1 MVPLHTVLGPRGSSI
16 PVRKTTLSL
25 LLREN
30 RLQARNTQKTTAD
43 PPGRPPFCEPWYANK
58 GNKGASLR
66 VSLLGAN
73 RPRSLGLTGQSKLA
87 VAKPLHSTSVREI
100 STKSLQSS
108 KSTYASLHLDA
119 SRSLSR
125 SEGSRAAFL
134 HRQQLQH
141 ARRIVVKLGSAVITR
156 KDGYGLALGRLASI
170 VEQVA
175 ELQNEGRELLM
186 VTSGAV
192 AFGKQ
197 KLAQELLMSLSMRE
211 TLSTKDSIRS
221 EEAKSLIAPR
231 ASAAVGQSGLMSL
244 YEAMFAQ
251 YGVKVAQILITKPD
265 FYNNE
270 TRQNLNST
278 INELIALNILPI
290 INTNDAV
297 TPPPQV
303 DEEISKKLDI
313 RDNDSLAARLA
324 VEIESDLII
333 LMTDVDGIFN
343 KPPTE
348 EGARLIDN
356 FCRETSQKLMFGEKS
371 SVGTGGMESKVKA
384 ASWALD
390 RGTSVVICNG
400 LAQGAI
406 KGIVQGRKIGTFFT
420 NNTDSGLE
428 VEVLTK
434 NARVGS
440 RLLQSLDP
448 SQRAGAI
455 KTLAELLETRQP
467 DILVANQRDMEEA
480 EKNGLSSSLMARLR
494 LTPAKLNNLAEGLR
508 QIAASSLD
516 TLGRTLSKT
525 IIAENIELRQVTVPI
540 GVLLVIF
547 ESRPDCLPQV
557 AALAMATGNG
567 LLLKGGKEAYHSNQV
582 LIDLV
587 KESLS
592 TVGATGAISLVTK
605 RDEISDLLQLDGE
618 IDLVIPRGSSELVR
632 TIQEQSQ
639 AIPVLGH
646 AEGICH
652 VYVDKDADVE
662 KAVKIVR
669 DAKCDYPSACNAME
683 TLLIHEEIFH
693 NSQVFNRVCQTLIRE
708 NVKIQ
713 AGPRLAKMLTFG
725 PPLAETFKVEFSD
738 LECIIEVV
746 STMEEAIDHIHRFG
760 SSHTDVII
768 TEDEETADHFLSTV
782 DSACVFHNVSSRFA
796 DGFRLGLGA
805 EVGISTARIHARGP
819 VGMEGLLTTKW
830 VLKGDCGVAS
840 DFSEG
845 RKHFIH
851 RKVPVDVEYLSDD
864 IYVEHQSSS

>member
-1 MVPLHTVLGPRGSSI
+1 MVPLYKVLAPRGNQGPI
-16 PVRKTTLSL
+16 RKSTVSL
-25 LLREN
+25 LVKEN
-30 RLQARNTQKTTAD
+30 RQALQYNKKQVPTKRN
-43 PPGRPPFCEPWYANK
+43 PFTEPWYAQK

-73 RPRSLGLTGQSKLA
+73 KFRSMGAIAS
-87 VAKPLHSTSVREI
+87 SVQANRARSM
-100 STKSLQSS
+100 STKSGQSS
-108 KSTYASLHLDA
+108 RDLYAALHLDA
-119 SRSLSR
+119 SRSISR
-125 SEGSRAAFL
+125 AETGRAAFL
-134 HRQQLQH
+134 HRQQLTH

-175 ELQNEGRELLM
+175 ELQNEGRELVM

-265 FYNNE
+265 FYNAE

-333 LMTDVDGIFN
+333 LMTDVDGIYN
-343 KPPTE
+343 RPPKD

-356 FCRETSQKLMFGEKS
+356 FVPDMISSLKFGEKS
-371 SVGTGGMESKVKA
+371 SVGTGGMDSKVKA

-400 LAQGAI
+400 VSHGAI
-406 KGIVQGRKIGTFFT
+406 KGIIQGRKIGTFFT
-420 NNTDSGLE
+420 NSNESGLE
-428 VEVLTK
+428 VEVLAK
-434 NARVGS
+434 NARQGS
-440 RLLQSLDP
+440 RILQSLEPED
-448 SQRAGAI
+448 RASAI

-467 DILVANQRDMEEA
+467 DILVSNQQDIEEA
-480 EKNGLSSSLMARLR
+480 ERTGLSSAMLARLR

-508 QIAASSLD
+508 QIADASRD
-516 TLGRTLSKT
+516 VLGRTLSKT
-525 IIAENIELRQVTVPI
+525 LIANNIELRQVTVPI

-557 AALAMATGNG
+557 ASLALATGNG
-567 LLLKGGKEAYHSNQV
+567 LLLKGGKEANKTNKV
-582 LIDLV
+582 LMDLV
-587 KESLS
+587 KEALA
-592 TVGATGAISLVTK
+592 TVGATGAISLITK
-605 RDEISDLLQLDGE
+605 RDEISDLLQLEGD
-618 IDLVIPRGSSELVR
+618 IDLVIPRGSSELVK

-639 AIPVLGH
+639 SIPVLGH

-652 VYVDKDADVE
+652 VYIDKEADVE

-683 TLLIHEEIFH
+683 TLLIHDDIFH
-693 NSQVFNRVCQTLIRE
+693 NTPLFTKVCQTLMKE

-713 AGPRLAKMLTFG
+713 AGPRLNKMLTFG
-725 PPLAETFKVEFSD
+725 PPLAQTFKVEFSD

-746 STMEEAIDHIHRFG
+746 KSMEDAIDHIHRFG
-760 SSHTDVII
+760 SSHTDVIV
-768 TEDEETADHFLSTV
+768 TENDDTANYFLNSV

-796 DGFRLGLGA
+796 DGYRLGLGA

-830 VLKGDCGVAS
+830 VLKGDCGLAS
-840 DFSEG
+840 EFTDG
-845 RKHFIH
+845 RRHFIH
-851 RKVPVDVEYLSDD
+851 KKLPVENDLMCDG